1 MQSNLHRVSESSV
14 TDKSESEVSLHQSKG
29 KFSMKRPR
37 EPDSDGESELED
49 IVISGNTTS
58 SPLESPKHEDTRLE
72 TTTFISFDWENEGPY
87 EKAVE
92 R

>member
-14 TDKSESEVSLHQSKG
+14 TAKTGNDASLNQSKG
-29 KFSMKRPR
+29 KFSVKRAR
-37 EPDSDGESELED
+37 ESDSDAESELED
-49 IVISGNTTS
+49 IVISGKTTS
-58 SPLESPKHEDTRLE
+58 SSLESPKHEDSRFE
-72 TTTFISFDWENEGPY
+72 PTTFISFDWENEGPY

>member
-14 TDKSESEVSLHQSKG
+14 TSKTTNEVSLHQSKG
-29 KFSMKRPR
+29 KFSIKRPR
-37 EPDSDGESELED
+37 EPDSDAESEVED
-49 IVISGNTTS
+49 IVISGKINS
-58 SPLESPKHEDTRLE
+58 SSLESPKHEDYRPE
-72 TTTFISFDWENEGPY
+72 PTTFISFDWENEGPY

>member
-1 MQSNLHRVSESSV
+1 MQSNLHRVSESSA

-29 KFSMKRPR
+29 KYSMKRPR

-58 SPLESPKHEDTRLE
+58 STLESPKHEDARLE
-72 TTTFISFDWENEGPY
+72 PTTFISFDWENEGPY